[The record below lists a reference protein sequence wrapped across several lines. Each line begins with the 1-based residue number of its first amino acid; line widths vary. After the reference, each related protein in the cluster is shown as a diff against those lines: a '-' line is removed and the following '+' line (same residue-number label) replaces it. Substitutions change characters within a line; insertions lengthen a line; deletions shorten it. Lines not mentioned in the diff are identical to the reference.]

1 MTEAKRDTPT
11 QPDSEQNAEEASK
24 INSACVALQMDSA
37 RFPEYMER
45 KVDRSLHSKIAL
57 KLISIRKTESLIL
70 NLGLFKELDH
80 EVAIKLCEVGLGWEV
95 VANLEKFKIDD
106 SKVLALKLIET
117 GQTAALA
124 AHMEKFMDLDH
135 QEIASRMI
143 EAGGG
148 LNVIRYSP
156 NFRGLTDATL
166 QVLEK
171 IKRDEE
177 ESSSKPKSDHGSESA
192 SQLLSHPK
200 DYPRVLAGIDSAL
213 HRKTA
218 LELIYLRDS
227 ENVLSNLGYFK
238 NLDPREVITE
248 LLKEKQSHLILKH
261 LERFKGIDLQEVIIK
276 LIEIGR
282 GEEVVDH
289 LTKLPNVNKAIAF
302 KLIEKGFAWAVAR
315 NLEKLPLL
323 NHQEIAAKMIETGQ
337 GQRVYLTLE
346 KFKGL
351 DAETLAKIETMK

>member
-1 MTEAKRDTPT
+1 MTEAKRDTPN
-11 QPDSEQNAEEASK
+11 QPDSEQSAEEASK
-24 INSACVALQMDSA
+24 INSACVVLQNDPT
-37 RFPEYMER
+37 RFAKYVER
-45 KVDRSLHSKIAL
+45 EVDRSLYSKIAL
-57 KLISIRKTESLIL
+57 KLISSRKTEDLIL
-70 NLGLFKELDH
+70 NLGLFKELNH
-80 EVAIKLCEVGLGWEV
+80 EVAIKLCEVGRGWEV

-117 GQTAALA
+117 GQTPALA
-124 AHMEKFMDLDH
+124 AHMEKFVDLDH

-148 LNVIRYSP
+148 LNVVRYST

-171 IKRDEE
+171 IRRDEE
-177 ESSSKPKSDHGSESA
+177 EASSRPKSDHASESA

-200 DYPRVLAGIDSAL
+200 DYPRVLAGIDPAL

-218 LELIYLRDS
+218 KELIYLRDG
-227 ENVLSNLGYFK
+227 EYVLANLGYFK
-238 NLDPREVITE
+238 HLDPREVISE

-261 LERFKGIDLQEVIIK
+261 LERFKGIDLQEVVIK

-289 LTKLPNVNKAIAF
+289 LTKLPNLNKAIAF
-302 KLIEKGFAWAVAR
+302 KLIEKRFAWGVAQ
-315 NLEKLPLL
+315 NIEYFPSLD
-323 NHQEIAAKMIETGQ
+323 HQEIALRMIAAGQ
-337 GQRVYLTLE
+337 GPLVNAALKR
-346 KFKGL
+346 FKGL
-351 DAETLAKIETMK
+351 DPETLAKIETMK